1 MKLAGTVILF
11 YPPENI
17 FAHIATYIHEIEVLY
32 IFDNTPQ
39 NTISIPN
46 EIKDKC
52 RYLHSGENEGIAKK
66 LNDAMNIAANEGFD
80 YLLTMDQDSFF
91 GSGDLE
97 KYKRIV
103 SEHVHRNNISM
114 FGIRY
119 YDLKNHENLNP
130 SFNKLLITSGAIINL
145 KINKIIGGF
154 NEKLFIDGVDTDYCL
169 QTFAKGYQTLLVNEF
184 SLKHQLGEEKKVMTP
199 LLKSTI
205 RKFHNPTRLYYI
217 VRNHLYLRAKYPTQ
231 HQYLK
236 NKIVL
241 NEIKNC
247 LFYAEDFVNY
257 LKAILL
263 AVKHFR
269 KGVFGKI
276 N

>member
-11 YPPENI
+11 YPPENV
-17 FAHIATYIHEIEVLY
+17 FAHIATYIHEIDVLY
-32 IFDNTPQ
+32 IFDNTPHE
-39 NTISIPN
+39 TIRIPN
-46 EIKDKC
+46 EINDKC
-52 RYLHSGENEGIAKK
+52 RYLHTGENEGIAKK
-66 LNDAMNIAANEGFD
+66 LNEAMKLAETEGFD

-91 GSGDLE
+91 GDGDLE
-97 KYKRIV
+97 KYKRII
-103 SEHVHRNNISM
+103 SEEVQINNISM
-114 FGIRY
+114 FGMRY
-119 YDLKNHENLNP
+119 YELKNGENTNP
-130 SFNKLLITSGAIINL
+130 AYNKLLITSGTIINL
-145 KINKIIGGF
+145 NINKIIGGF
-154 NEKLFIDGVDTDYCL
+154 DEKLFIDGVDTDYCL
-169 QTFAKGYQTLLVNEF
+169 QTFAKGYQTFLVNEL

-199 LLKSTI
+199 LLKSTF

-217 VRNHLYLRAKYPTQ
+217 VRNHLYLRAKYPEQ

-247 LFYAEDFVNY
+247 LFYASDFLNY

-269 KGVFGKI
+269 KGIFGKI

>member
-11 YPPENI
+11 YPPENV
-17 FAHIATYIHEIEVLY
+17 FANIATYIHEIEVLY
-32 IFDNTPQ
+32 IFDNTPDK
-39 NTISIPN
+39 IIRIPD
-46 EIKDKC
+46 EIKYKC
-52 RYLHSGENEGIAKK
+52 SYMHSGENEGIAKK
-66 LNDAMNIAANEGFD
+66 LNDAMNIASNEGFD

-91 GSGDLE
+91 GDGDLK
-97 KYKRIV
+97 KYKEII
-103 SEHVHRNNISM
+103 SEEIERNNISM
-114 FGIRY
+114 FGVRY
-119 YDLKNHENLNP
+119 YELRKNENTNP
-130 SFNKLLITSGAIINL
+130 SVNKLLITSGAVINL
-145 KINKIIGGF
+145 KINEIIGGF
-154 NEKLFIDGVDTDYCL
+154 DENLFIDGVDTDYCL
-169 QTFAKGYQTLLVNEF
+169 QTFSKGYKTFLVNEL

-231 HQYLK
+231 HQYLN

-247 LFYAEDFVNY
+247 LFYAQDFVNN

>member
-11 YPPENI
+11 YPPENV
-17 FAHIATYIHEIEVLY
+17 FAHIATYIHEIDVLY
-32 IFDNTPQ
+32 IFDNTPHE
-39 NTISIPN
+39 TIRIPN
-46 EIKDKC
+46 EINDKC
-52 RYLHSGENEGIAKK
+52 RYLHTGENEGIAKK
-66 LNDAMNIAANEGFD
+66 LNKAMKLAETEGFD

-91 GSGDLE
+91 GDGDLE
-97 KYKRIV
+97 KYKRII
-103 SEHVHRNNISM
+103 SEEVQINNISM
-114 FGIRY
+114 FGMRY
-119 YDLKNHENLNP
+119 YELKNAENTNP
-130 SFNKLLITSGAIINL
+130 AYNKLLITSGAIINL
-145 KINKIIGGF
+145 NINKIIGGF
-154 NEKLFIDGVDTDYCL
+154 DEKLFIDGVDTDYCL
-169 QTFAKGYQTLLVNEF
+169 QTFAKGYQTFLVNEL

-199 LLKSTI
+199 LLKSTF

-217 VRNHLYLRAKYPTQ
+217 VRNHLYLRAKYPEQ

-247 LFYAEDFVNY
+247 LFYASDFLNY

-269 KGVFGKI
+269 KGIFGKI